1 MFSPIELSKR
11 LVKLGCKSS
20 ANKWW
25 SCDEDGRFAFS
36 PCHDCTPAFHPWD
49 FIANTEQAS
58 KNIQSIFAPQF
69 NKLPEECQIICDL
82 RLVFYD
88 WRHKAIE
95 ASDFWKFV
103 EESLE
108 EE

>member
-20 ANKWW
+20 ANEWW

-36 PCHDCTPAFHPWD
+36 HCHDCTPAFHPWD
-49 FIANTEQAS
+49 FIANTEQAV
-58 KNIQSIFAPQF
+58 KNAEIIFDSI
-69 NKLPEECQIICDL
+69 D
-82 RLVFYD
+82 RLKDPIKHGYLTSEA
-88 WRHKAIE
+88 WKQAAIKKT
-95 ASDFWKFV
+95 DFWKFV